1 MSDIDTGA
9 APAAA
14 ESSPAST
21 DQVVQTPNP
30 VRTEPQT
37 KAPEK
42 TEAEAAPKPSARE
55 AIAKARDKLNEQE
68 KAEAAAKPV
77 KSDPKTDAAK
87 ADPKATAKVDAAK
100 PASDNRD
107 EVGRDK
113 SKDAAADAQQQAKQQ
128 PAADQQQPG
137 QKTRYEAPKRF
148 SSDQAAMADWEKAPE
163 SVQAAVHR
171 VLRENEDGITKYKA
185 SHERYEQIKEFD
197 ETARSN
203 GHDLRKSLEKVV
215 AIEQAFARDPVQGF
229 QRICDHFGINARE
242 FAAHVAGM
250 KPEQVQVQQDQTIS
264 ELRRE
269 LAGLKEQVGS
279 VSTTFQKQQTAATTK
294 EVEAFASQPEH
305 SRFYEIM
312 DDVAFFL
319 KSDKVDQNK
328 PPLERLKDAYALA
341 ERFNPAPA
349 DVTAD
354 TKAAASDA
362 DAAKASD
369 ATSEALA
376 AQARKGGKSISGA
389 PNAGSDPAHRE
400 PSTSVKDS
408 LKRAFAQAG

>member
-1 MSDIDTGA
+1 MSEFDTGA

-14 ESSPAST
+14 ESTPASA

-42 TEAEAAPKPSARE
+42 TDAEAAPKPSARE

-68 KAEAAAKPV
+68 KADAAAKPV
-77 KSDPKTDAAK
+77 KSDPKTDTAN
-87 ADPKATAKVDAAK
+87 ADPKAAVKTETTKQ
-100 PASDNRD
+100 ASD

-113 SKDAAADAQQQAKQQ
+113 PKETATDAQQQPKQQ
-128 PAADQQQPG
+128 PATDQQQPG

-215 AIEQAFARDPVQGF
+215 GIEQAFARNPAEGF

-269 LAGLKEQVGS
+269 LAGLKEQIGS

-294 EVEAFASQPEH
+294 EVEAFAGDNP
-305 SRFYEIM
+305 RFYDLM

-319 KSDKVDQNK
+319 KSDRVDQNK
-328 PPLERLKDAYALA
+328 LPLERLKDAYSLA
-341 ERFNPAPA
+341 ERLNPAPA
-349 DVTAD
+349 GEKAD
-354 TKAAASDA
+354 TTAAASDA